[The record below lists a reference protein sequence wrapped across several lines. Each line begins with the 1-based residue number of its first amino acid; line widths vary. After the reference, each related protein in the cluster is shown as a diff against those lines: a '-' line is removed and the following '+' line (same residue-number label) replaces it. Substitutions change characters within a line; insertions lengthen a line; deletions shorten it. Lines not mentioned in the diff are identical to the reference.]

1 MIHTLKLR
9 EDYVQPVLLGEK
21 TFEVRENDRGYQK
34 GDYVYFKAIS
44 RRGVPLTDTIL
55 EQRTYQITYV
65 HSGLGLKENYV
76 VFGIKEVGKRAWEV
90 KNYIAEEVKE
100 PKEEETNHAK

>member
-9 EDYVQPVLLGEK
+9 EDYVEPVLLGEK

-44 RRGVPLTDTIL
+44 RRGVPLMDTIL

-76 VFGIKEVGKRAWEV
+76 VFGIKEVGNQSIRAR
-90 KNYIAEEVKE
+90 AL
-100 PKEEETNHAK
+100 